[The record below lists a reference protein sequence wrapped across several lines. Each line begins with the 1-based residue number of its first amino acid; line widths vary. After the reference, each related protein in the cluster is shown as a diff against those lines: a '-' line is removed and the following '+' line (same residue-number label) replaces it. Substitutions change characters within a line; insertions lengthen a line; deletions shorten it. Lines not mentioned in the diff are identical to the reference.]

1 MGLISHPISASIG
14 PMPVHGNLRLDDKA
28 EILSAGQRGDERDG
42 TDRAPGI
49 DMEQNVSAVVV
60 ALDVYLEQL
69 KERCVL
75 RDELVSESRRLGCW
89 VSGGSCFR
97 RMQPLIS

>member
-1 MGLISHPISASIG
+1 MSHPISASIG
-14 PMPVHGNLRLDDKA
+14 PMPSPRKPRLDDKA

-49 DMEQNVSAVVV
+49 DMEQNISAVVV
-60 ALDVYLEQL
+60 ALDAHLEEL

-75 RDELVSESRRLGCW
+75 RDELVSESRRLGMR
-89 VSGGSCFR
+89 GQRRSCSR
-97 RMQPLIS
+97 KMRPLIS